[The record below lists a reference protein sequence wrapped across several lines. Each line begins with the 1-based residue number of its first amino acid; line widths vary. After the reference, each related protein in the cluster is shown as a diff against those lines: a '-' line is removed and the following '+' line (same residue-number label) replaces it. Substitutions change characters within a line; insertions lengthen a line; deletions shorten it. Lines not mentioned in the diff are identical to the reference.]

1 MGALVIFAR
10 DVSRLAAFYESV
22 LSLNPFEDSWGGIRL
37 LDDKE
42 EILIHPIPK
51 AIAKTIDI
59 QTPPRARE
67 NTAIKPVFNV
77 VSLSACLEEVQR
89 RGGVVTDQTFSLDG
103 LTRHDVLDPE
113 GNVVQLRSREI

>member
-10 DVSRLAAFYESV
+10 DVPRLAAFYEGV
-22 LSLNPFEDSWGGIRL
+22 LSLNPTEDSWGGIRL
-37 LDDKE
+37 LDVNE

-77 VSLSACLEEVQR
+77 ASLSACLEEVQR